1 MGSVSFEVLE
11 RVGDI
16 GLRDDCIALKYVASA
31 PAAGLHD
38 DTFRDSGGAQVAR
51 GNAAQIVGKQSGNVS
66 CEQNH
71 QSAPRKAEKYIVNL
85 V

>member
-1 MGSVSFEVLE
+1 
-11 RVGDI
+11 
-16 GLRDDCIALKYVASA
+16 
-31 PAAGLHD
+31 
-38 DTFRDSGGAQVAR
+38 
-51 GNAAQIVGKQSGNVS
+51 VGKQSGNVS